1 MVKAVSSVLDTSEDA
16 NKTVAADL
24 YDLMQNDR
32 HFQESNILAEEIQ
45 TVGYMN
51 ANRSSM
57 TMFSSVEAVRVEAEK
72 AMAAMSHAN
81 AIASAA
87 YQTAKQAKQSRA
99 ALQQAMKS
107 YREEQERENIRIR
120 KEQEAK
126 AKKDE
131 KQKQKSADKAA
142 RAEENLA
149 KKKRKAEEKEQ
160 QDQENSGNKGK
171 SGGATNRRRGKG
183 TDELVESDFPVLL
196 TRFPERDV
204 PVVDSLE
211 AFVQSILLGMPV
223 IWRYRR
229 SPMKKVLEFH
239 EEHDAKTAMN
249 GAAVL
254 KADCR
259 DFMARF
265 AEQCQQDDKLI
276 RRPVPPSEHAVAHG
290 QALSLELHLQLAVD
304 TENQKPLEQSHPEH
318 RPFAV
323 MERSMIETEFE
334 IALRDMST
342 KDDAVYESA
351 EAEQKLFRE
360 MHLLGFQHG
369 KSISGCMHGMFPH
382 LIYQMEGTRAAA
394 FVSLDDVSCPVKSLA
409 AFASW

>member
-126 AKKDE
+126 AKKRRRA
-131 KQKQKSADKAA
+131 KLKRRSNRTRRTAATRA
-142 RAEENLA
+142 RAVVLPTD
-149 KKKRKAEEKEQ
+149 AEGRAQ
-160 QDQENSGNKGK
+160 M
-171 SGGATNRRRGKG
+171 
-183 TDELVESDFPVLL
+183 
-196 TRFPERDV
+196 
-204 PVVDSLE
+204 SL
-211 AFVQSILLGMPV
+211 
-223 IWRYRR
+223 
-229 SPMKKVLEFH
+229 
-239 EEHDAKTAMN
+239 
-249 GAAVL
+249 
-254 KADCR
+254 
-259 DFMARF
+259 
-265 AEQCQQDDKLI
+265 
-276 RRPVPPSEHAVAHG
+276 
-290 QALSLELHLQLAVD
+290 
-304 TENQKPLEQSHPEH
+304 
-318 RPFAV
+318 
-323 MERSMIETEFE
+323 
-334 IALRDMST
+334 
-342 KDDAVYESA
+342 
-351 EAEQKLFRE
+351 
-360 MHLLGFQHG
+360 
-369 KSISGCMHGMFPH
+369 
-382 LIYQMEGTRAAA
+382 
-394 FVSLDDVSCPVKSLA
+394 
-409 AFASW
+409 